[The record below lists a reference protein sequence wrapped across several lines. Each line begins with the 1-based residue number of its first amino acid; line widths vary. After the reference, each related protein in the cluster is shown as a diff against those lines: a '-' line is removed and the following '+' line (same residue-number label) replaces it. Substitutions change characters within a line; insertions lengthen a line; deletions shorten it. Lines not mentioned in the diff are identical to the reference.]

1 MAAQRRG
8 PTSSPRSGIE
18 RRQIQSG
25 LEKKIAAVVVSGRKP
40 SAAKLRTV
48 LKSRKPPR
56 TTTAPGLS
64 VRRNRSPNGSA
75 KATTSRRWPR

>member
-18 RRQIQSG
+18 SRHTQSG

-40 SAAKLRTV
+40 RAAKLRMV
-48 LKSRKPPR
+48 LKRRKAPR
-56 TTTAPGLS
+56 TADAPGLA
-64 VRRNRSPNGSA
+64 VRRKRSPTA
-75 KATTSRRWPR
+75 ARRP